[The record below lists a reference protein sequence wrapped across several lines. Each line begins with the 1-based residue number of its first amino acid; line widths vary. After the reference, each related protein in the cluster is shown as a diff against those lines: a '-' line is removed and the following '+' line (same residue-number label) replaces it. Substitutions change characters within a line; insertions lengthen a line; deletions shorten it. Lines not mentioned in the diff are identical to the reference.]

1 MDRERGAARVIAEE
15 QDNPAGLPAAVSLS
29 PGHLVSPSLWRAWFA
44 LIWLSL
50 RRQAK
55 ARQMVW
61 IALGLMGF
69 AVTLVGLNTL
79 GDRWGMHHWRY
90 RGPGQNAIP
99 GQRTDFLSWTTEV
112 ETVTGVIHRSPE
124 AQGIQHALMG
134 ACRVI
139 LSPKGTDTHGRPLA
153 ISAFQVF
160 SQWVVF
166 SIFLSFLLPIWSLSF
181 ATEALG
187 GERESQSLIWL
198 LTRPIPRP
206 AIYLA
211 KFVALLPWSVG
222 LNVVGFALLCLAGG
236 PAGRRALGLYW
247 PAVVWATLA
256 FSTLYMLLGAYFR
269 RPAVVAIVYSFCLE
283 VVLANMPG
291 YMKRVSI
298 GFYTR
303 CLMYGTAEQYGIQPD
318 KPNVFLPVDGTT
330 ALAVL
335 VGGTALLLGLGMW
348 VFSRTQY
355 VEID

>member
-1 MDRERGAARVIAEE
+1 MKKTSDEPLKMEDAPAVRPARPAREDTALLHPSAVI
-15 QDNPAGLPAAVSLS
+15 Q
-29 PGHLVSPSLWRAWFA
+29 PSQWRAWWS
-44 LIWLSL
+44 LVWLSW

-61 IALGLMGF
+61 MALGLMAI
-69 AVTLVGLNTL
+69 AVALVAYNTAT
-79 GDRWGMHHWRY
+79 GRVGMHHWRHP
-90 RGPGQNAIP
+90 RRFGFTFVQWVEVTQAVTDAIP
-99 GQRTDFLSWTTEV
+99 QRP
-112 ETVTGVIHRSPE
+112 GAH
-124 AQGIQHALMG
+124 AIQSAILG
-134 ACRVI
+134 ACRTI
-139 LSPKGTDTHGRPLA
+139 LSPTAHDEHGRLLA
-153 ISAFQVF
+153 ISAFQIF

-166 SIFLSFLLPIWSLSF
+166 SIFLTFLLPIWSLSF

-198 LTRPIPRP
+198 LSRPLPRP

-222 LNVVGFALLCLAGG
+222 LNVLGFALLCLAGG
-236 PAGRRALGLYW
+236 PPGRLALQLYW

-256 FSTLYMLLGAYFR
+256 FSALYLLMGAYFR
-269 RPAVVAIVYSFCLE
+269 RPAVIAIVYSFCLE

-291 YMKRVSI
+291 YLKRASI

-303 CLMYGTAEQYGIQPD
+303 CLMFDTAGQYGIQPE
-318 KPNVFLPVDGTT
+318 KPSVFLPVDGTT

-335 VGGTALLLGLGMW
+335 IGGTAVLLAAGMW

-355 VEID
+355 VEVD

>member
-1 MDRERGAARVIAEE
+1 MDTLRDTARIVAGEDGKPRGEVIALRTE
-15 QDNPAGLPAAVSLS
+15 DCASRLNGDI
-29 PGHLVSPSLWRAWFA
+29 SLWRAWFA
-44 LIWLSL
+44 LVGLSV

-61 IALGLMGF
+61 IALGLMAF
-69 AVTLVGLNTL
+69 AVTLVVLNTIA
-79 GDRWGMHHWRY
+79 GRWGMHHWRY
-90 RGPGQNAIP
+90 PRRTGP
-99 GQRTDFLSWTTEV
+99 DFMTWTTEV
-112 ETVTGVIHRSPE
+112 ETVTGVIHRSPG
-124 AQGIQHALMG
+124 AQGIQHALLG

-139 LSPKGTDTHGRPLA
+139 LTPTGTNSNSQVLV

-166 SIFLSFLLPIWSLSF
+166 SIFLTFLLPIWSLSF

-198 LTRPIPRP
+198 LSRPLPRP

-222 LNVVGFALLCLAGG
+222 LNVVGFTLLCLAGG
-236 PAGRRALGLYW
+236 PPGRVALGLYW

-256 FSTLYMLLGAYFR
+256 FSALYLLLGAWFR
-269 RPAVVAIVYSFCLE
+269 RPAVIAIVYSFCLE

-291 YMKRVSI
+291 YLKRVSI

-303 CLMYGTAEQYGIQPD
+303 CLMFETAEQYGIQPD
-318 KPNVFLPVDGTT
+318 KPSVFLPVDGTT
-330 ALAVL
+330 ALVVL
-335 VGGTALLLGLGMW
+335 IGGTAILLALGMW
-348 VFSRTQY
+348 VFSQTQY